1 MKVHAVY
8 AIEEPDRQAV
18 MKQMTVGFIVTHCI
32 GA

>member
-8 AIEEPDRQAV
+8 TIEEPDRQAV
-18 MKQMTVGFIVTHCI
+18 MGQMIVGSIVIHYI